1 MAGIKFH
8 AAIDCVIRNNH
19 IYRTCRGLWLDW
31 MAQGTRVSGNLFHDN
46 ASQDLFVEVDHGPF
60 MVDNNLFLSSVNLLD
75 ISEGGAY
82 AHNLFGGKIISRPEP
97 SRKTPYHL
105 AHSTTVAGIV
115 QIKGGDNRFY
125 NNLLVGGGESSGGH
139 GQLAVKDPEW
149 GGSFGLWMFDFR
161 ELPLQTGGNVFYNG
175 AQPYAHE
182 LKAVVLK
189 GSDPKLRLV
198 QEGGDFTLRLTLGPE
213 LKQADTQL
221 VTTALLG
228 KAKIAGL
235 SYENAT
241 GSSLKIDTDY
251 FGHQR
256 NKANP
261 TPGPFENPGQGDLDL
276 KVR

>member
-1 MAGIKFH
+1 M
-8 AAIDCVIRNNH
+8 
-19 IYRTCRGLWLDW
+19 Y
-31 MAQGTRVSGNLFHDN
+31 
-46 ASQDLFVEVDHGPF
+46 
-60 MVDNNLFLSSVNLLD
+60 
-75 ISEGGAY
+75 
-82 AHNLFGGKIISRPEP
+82 
-97 SRKTPYHL
+97 
-105 AHSTTVAGIV
+105 
-115 QIKGGDNRFY
+115 
-125 NNLLVGGGESSGGH
+125 
-139 GQLAVKDPEW
+139 
-149 GGSFGLWMFDFR
+149 DFR

-189 GSDPKLRLV
+189 ASDPKLRLA

-228 KAKIAGL
+228 KAQIPGL

-256 NKANP
+256 NRANP